1 MPGRYSP
8 KLMCWTDRRRNGNEP
23 EKQSFAGGTAK
34 EHLLEAPI
42 SRRKFLIV
50 SAFLAGTAVL
60 SSHGKTAKAD
70 TAPAA
75 EEPGEIRNS
84 DSKMKEWKPM
94 IIDTHTHFYDPTRPE
109 GVPWP
114 DPGDE
119 VLYRRVL
126 PGDYKALAVPQ
137 GVSGTV
143 VVEASEW
150 VEDNQWILDLA
161 AKEPFIVGFVGN
173 LQPGSGDFGSNLERF
188 SANPLFRGIRPRG
201 ANIRNFEKDE
211 FLADIKKL
219 AAKDLEIDLLVGP
232 EGLPDLAFLASSI
245 PELRIVINHIAG
257 VRIDGKL
264 PDSVW
269 IEGMKMTAEHP
280 NVYCKVSGLV
290 ESAQESPAPDDVG
303 YYTPTLDVLWE
314 AFGEDR
320 LIYGSNWP
328 VSERFADY
336 ATVQRIVMEYFKTKG
351 QEATEK
357 YFWKNAKAAYKWI
370 VRS

>member
-1 MPGRYSP
+1 MAMNSKNEVSQE
-8 KLMCWTDRRRNGNEP
+8 KLI
-23 EKQSFAGGTAK
+23 K

-42 SRRKFLIV
+42 SRREFL
-50 SAFLAGTAVL
+50 LASIGMATLGASVL
-60 SSHGKTAKAD
+60 SACGKPVKVS
-70 TAPAA
+70 
-75 EEPGEIRNS
+75 EIERQDETR
-84 DSKMKEWKPM
+84 DSKINIKEGQSM
-94 IIDTHTHFYDPTRPE
+94 IIDTHTHFYDPTRPK

-114 DPGDE
+114 DPNDK
-119 VLYRRVL
+119 VLYKRVL
-126 PGDYKALAVPQ
+126 PVDYKALAIPQ

-173 LQPGSGDFGSNLERF
+173 LDPGSKDFGSNLDRF

-201 ANIRNFEKDE
+201 ANNSNLGKTD
-211 FLADIKKL
+211 FLTNIEKL
-219 AAKDLEIDLLVGP
+219 ANKDLEIDLLIGP
-232 EGLPDLAFLASSI
+232 EGLPDVAFMASKI

-257 VRIDGKL
+257 VRIDGKS
-264 PDSVW
+264 PDPVW
-269 IEGMKMTAEHP
+269 TEGMQKAAEHP

-290 ESAQESPAPDDVG
+290 ESAQENPAPDDVG

-320 LIYGSNWP
+320 LVYGSNWP

-351 QEATEK
+351 QEATDK
-357 YFWKNAKAAYKWI
+357 YFWKNAKAAYKWLK
-370 VRS
+370 VKG

>member
-1 MPGRYSP
+1 M
-8 KLMCWTDRRRNGNEP
+8 KLKNEVLQG
-23 EKQSFAGGTAK
+23 ELIENRA
-34 EHLLEAPI
+34 I
-42 SRRKFLIV
+42 SRREFLFASIGMATLG
-50 SAFLAGTAVL
+50 AFLSAC
-60 SSHGKTAKAD
+60 GKPVKVS
-70 TAPAA
+70 
-75 EEPGEIRNS
+75 EIERQS
-84 DSKMKEWKPM
+84 ETRDSKPNIKEGQPM

-114 DPGDE
+114 DPNDK

-126 PGDYKALAVPQ
+126 PVDYKALAIPQ

-173 LQPGSGDFGSNLERF
+173 LDPGSKDFGSNLDRF

-201 ANIRNFEKDE
+201 ANIKNFEKDA
-211 FLADIKKL
+211 FLADIEKL
-219 AAKDLEIDLLVGP
+219 ADKDLEIDLLIGP
-232 EGLPDLAFLASSI
+232 EGLPDAALMASKI

-257 VRIDGKL
+257 VRIDGKS
-264 PDSVW
+264 PDPAW
-269 IEGMKMTAEHP
+269 TEGIQKAGKYS

-290 ESAQESPAPDDVG
+290 ESTQESPAPDDVG
-303 YYTPTLDVLWE
+303 YYTPTLDLLWE

-320 LIYGSNWP
+320 LVYGSNWP

-351 QEATEK
+351 QQATEK
-357 YFWKNAKAAYKWI
+357 YFWKNAKTAYKWI
-370 VRS
+370 VRSSR

>member
-1 MPGRYSP
+1 MSTRNEITPG
-8 KLMCWTDRRRNGNEP
+8 KLIEN
-23 EKQSFAGGTAK
+23 S
-34 EHLLEAPI
+34 LV
-42 SRRKFLIV
+42 SRREFLLASIGLGTLG
-50 SAFLAGTAVL
+50 SAAL
-60 SSHGKTAKAD
+60 SSCGKTGRISGIEGK
-70 TAPAA
+70 
-75 EEPGEIRNS
+75 GEIRNS
-84 DSKMKEWKPM
+84 DSSIKEWQPM

-114 DPGDE
+114 DPRDE

-126 PGDYKALAVPQ
+126 PEDYKVLAVPQ

-150 VEDNQWILDLA
+150 IEDNQWILDLA
-161 AKEPFIVGFVGN
+161 ANEPFIVGFVGN
-173 LQPGSGDFGSNLERF
+173 LQPGSKEFGSNLERF

-201 ANIRNFEKDE
+201 ANIKNFKKDA
-211 FLADIKKL
+211 FLADIEKL
-219 AAKDLEIDLLVGP
+219 AAKDLEIDLLIGT
-232 EGLPDLAFLASSI
+232 EGLSDAAFLANSI

-264 PDSVW
+264 PDPRW
-269 IEGMKMTAEHP
+269 IEGVQMAAEHP
-280 NVYCKVSGLV
+280 RTYCKVSGLV

-320 LIYGSNWP
+320 LVYGSNWP

-336 ATVQRIVMEYFKTKG
+336 ATVQRIVMEYFRTKG

>member
-1 MPGRYSP
+1 MDSKNELVRG
-8 KLMCWTDRRRNGNEP
+8 KLIEN
-23 EKQSFAGGTAK
+23 S
-34 EHLLEAPI
+34 LI
-42 SRRKFLIV
+42 SRREFL
-50 SAFLAGTAVL
+50 LASIGLAALGVAAL
-60 SSHGKTAKAD
+60 SSCRRM
-70 TAPAA
+70 
-75 EEPGEIRNS
+75 ENPGETRNS
-84 DSKMKEWKPM
+84 IPNIKEWQPM
-94 IIDTHTHFYDPTRPE
+94 IIDTHTHSYDPTRPE

-114 DPGDE
+114 NPGDE

-126 PGDYKALAVPQ
+126 PEDYKALAAPQ

-143 VVEASEW
+143 IVEASEW

-173 LQPGSGDFGSNLERF
+173 LQPGAKDFGSNLERF

-201 ANIRNFEKDE
+201 ANIRNFKKDA
-211 FLADIKKL
+211 FLADIEKL
-219 AAKDLEIDLLVGP
+219 AAKDLEIDLLVRP
-232 EGLPDLAFLASSI
+232 EGLPDVAFLASSI

-264 PDSVW
+264 PDPKW
-269 IEGMKMTAEHP
+269 TEGIQMAAEYP
-280 NVYCKVSGLV
+280 NVYCKVSALV
-290 ESAQESPAPDDVG
+290 ESAKESPAPDDVG

-314 AFGEDR
+314 AFGEDH
-320 LIYGSNWP
+320 LVYGSNWP

-336 ATVQRIVMEYFKTKG
+336 ATVQRIVMEYFRTKG

-370 VRS
+370 DRSSE